1 MEESTKSCPF
11 CGEEILVV
19 AKKCKHCSSF
29 LDESASPSTL
39 VSKTDYSLLLLIIPV
54 VATVLIWTWVS
65 FMNMLQSPGDAMI
78 LILLATLLGTASI
91 ATVEAKKT
99 RAQSDKEGGTYRPAT
114 WFFLIAIFWTIGYPL
129 YFYKRKTMGLSNR
142 LIPGIIISLIFTIS
156 WVLMFYAIEARRAEL
171 LNSFDQIETELGEY
185 DIYEDL
191 EMEEDGWGESRK
203 QFSAENAKKD
213 SDSEKDISQE
223 NSLST
228 NAVLTA
234 DELYSDYRN
243 TSTRSA
249 TLGLLSSEKYD
260 GKEVKVS
267 GIFGGI
273 GTDPD
278 GPYMTF
284 TITNKES
291 SVYAY
296 FSASQE
302 ADFTKLSLGQN
313 VTIKAE
319 VQGILELDSPIFI
332 LINASAYNESGSL
345 EETIVE
351 ALPEKLPSNENSS
364 SELLGT
370 NPVTAVNKWLDK
382 EMPEY
387 RFLYEADYDSSGTDN
402 KIVGLEKADFN
413 GDGKL
418 DAAFLIIERKESPKN
433 KRLVFLHNI
442 DSNDPQIAEN
452 MDLGS
457 DTDGENIAILL
468 QHYDTDTRFCET
480 TEDGKTQAYSG
491 NIPMGHPFL
500 YLCDWQG
507 GCWGALIFI
516 NNEYIGIG
524 IPEEGDD
531 DCASFSVD
539 DESGSDEMPVSVR
552 LTESIASTLVGPS
565 IKGLQLG
572 MHYEDAAR
580 IMLGLGM
587 PPGESE
593 WPEREEFLTDEMRD
607 EYKSYKADNPQYDGN
622 IWAFLRKDKY
632 PQGRPPHLGG
642 LWEGKGPIYLSK
654 GGKLRGAK
662 GEMIVE
668 LPPSG
673 KYYSWSMDTDD
684 NGQVTSIDFDSRT
697 VFKLFK
703 VSGME
708 LEEFLEEFSKAYSIP
723 EWSIKQE
730 IDALGHIKMLAEY
743 TDRETGW
750 LITVTHSPSVRWYSL
765 VLKKIPTRANLGF
778 D

>member
-1 MEESTKSCPF
+1 MEEPTKRCPF

-19 AKKCKHCSSF
+19 AKKCKHCSSP
-29 LDESASPSTL
+29 LDQSAVSLSTL
-39 VSKTDYSLLLLIIPV
+39 EGKTDYSLLLLIIPV

-65 FMNMLQSPGDAMI
+65 FMNMLQSPSDAMI

-99 RAQSDKEGGTYRPAT
+99 RARSDKEGGTYRPAA

-142 LIPGIIISLIFTIS
+142 LIPSIIISLIFTIS

-185 DIYEDL
+185 DIYKGL
-191 EMEEDGWGESRK
+191 EMEEDEWGESRK
-203 QFSAENAKKD
+203 QFSAENARKD
-213 SDSEKDISQE
+213 SD
-223 NSLST
+223 
-228 NAVLTA
+228 
-234 DELYSDYRN
+234 
-243 TSTRSA
+243 
-249 TLGLLSSEKYD
+249 
-260 GKEVKVS
+260 
-267 GIFGGI
+267 
-273 GTDPD
+273 
-278 GPYMTF
+278 
-284 TITNKES
+284 
-291 SVYAY
+291 
-296 FSASQE
+296 
-302 ADFTKLSLGQN
+302 
-313 VTIKAE
+313 
-319 VQGILELDSPIFI
+319 
-332 LINASAYNESGSL
+332 NESGSL

-351 ALPEKLPSNENSS
+351 ALPEKLPSDENSN

-382 EMPEY
+382 EMPTY
-387 RFLYEADYDSSGTDN
+387 RFLCEADYDSSGTDN

-413 GDGKL
+413 GDGEL

-580 IMLGLGM
+580 VMLGHGM

-593 WPEREEFLTDEMRD
+593 WPERVEFYTDEMRD
-607 EYKSYKADNPQYDGN
+607 EYESYKAENPQYKEG
-622 IWAFLRKDKY
+622 IGRFLKIDRY
-632 PQGRPPHLGG
+632 PQGRPLHLGG
-642 LWEGKGPIYLSK
+642 LWEGKGPVYLSK
-654 GGKLRGAK
+654 KGRLSGTK

-668 LPPSG
+668 VPLSG
-673 KYYSWSMDTDD
+673 RYYSWWMDTDA
-684 NGQVTSIDFDSRT
+684 NGQITFINFDRRT
-697 VFKLFK
+697 VHKLFK
-703 VSGME
+703 VTGME
-708 LEEFLEEFSKAYSIP
+708 LEEFLEEFSKAYGIP
-723 EWSIKQE
+723 EWYQKQE
-730 IDALGHIKMLAEY
+730 ITEFAINTEAAYVNRGEGWSIAVEYSSTLGV
-743 TDRETGW
+743 GG
-750 LITVTHSPSVRWYSL
+750 ITLS
-765 VLKKIPTRANLGF
+765 KIASRGELGF